1 MFNLIL
7 IYSSAGDGLFK
18 PSKLLTSAST
28 EFIYDGES
36 LWTEIKTLRLQQGPN
51 IFWYRFLLPPP
62 PWYWAKIWFGGPSF
76 ITLPEN
82 LKGDILANF
91 FMQEG

>member
-7 IYSSAGDGLFK
+7 IYFSAGDGLFK

-62 PWYWAKIWFGGPSF
+62 PPPPGIGLKFG
-76 ITLPEN
+76 LEV
-82 LKGDILANF
+82 LHL
-91 FMQEG
+91 